1 MVQTVG
7 TRWSV
12 REPLGSIG
20 VLVDEWEPAGVYL
33 NTASYGLP
41 PRAAWDAL
49 QAALAD
55 WRGGRT
61 SWRPWHDATDLAR
74 AAWARIAGCAVEDVA
89 VGANVSGLLG
99 IVAASLPAG
108 SRMVAVQDDY
118 TSLLWPLL
126 VQGEVRTV
134 AVSELADAAAD
145 ADVLAFSAVQSATGE
160 VADLDAIAAA
170 AEAHGVMTIV
180 DATQALGWLPL
191 DVTRFDVVACAAYK
205 WLMTPRGVAFMS
217 VRRSRLDAIEPVLAG
232 WYAAEDVH
240 TSYYGTDMR
249 LAASARRLD
258 TSPAWFSWVGA
269 VPALELVKRLGVG
282 HIHAHDVGLA
292 NRFRAGLGLPAGDS
306 AIVTA
311 EAVNVERLESAGI
324 IPPGRAGPVRPPWPA
339 YNTDAD
345 VDRVLDVLAG

>member
-1 MVQTVG
+1 
-7 TRWSV
+7 
-12 REPLGSIG
+12 

-41 PRAAWDAL
+41 PRAAFEAL

-61 SWRPWHDATDLAR
+61 GWMPWHDQTDVAR
-74 AAWARIAGCAVEDVA
+74 AAWARIAGCAVGDVT
-89 VGANVSGLLG
+89 VGANVSGLIG
-99 IVAASLPAG
+99 VVAASLPPGA
-108 SRMVAVQDDY
+108 RVVAAEGDY
-118 TSLLWPLL
+118 TSMVWPFL

-134 AVSELADAAAD
+134 PVARLAEAAAD

-160 VADLDAIAAA
+160 VADLDAIAGAS
-170 AEAHGVMTIV
+170 EAHGVMTIV
-180 DATQALGWLPL
+180 DATQALGWLPM
-191 DVTRFDVVACAAYK
+191 DASRFDVVACAAYK

-232 WYAAEDVH
+232 WFAAEDVH
-240 TSYYGTDMR
+240 ASYYGTDMQ
-249 LAASARRLD
+249 LAPNARRLD

-269 VPALELVKRLGVG
+269 VPSLELIERVGVER
-282 HIHAHDVGLA
+282 IHAHDVGLA
-292 NRFRAGLGLPAGDS
+292 NRFRAGLGLEASDS

-311 EAVNVERLESAGI
+311 DVGNVERLEGAGI
-324 IPPGRAGPVRPPWPA
+324 IAPVRAGRLRTSWHA
-339 YNTDAD
+339 YNSEAD